1 MIADAFSHVLHKS
14 LLVSWYSMQITR
26 TLIQSL
32 NTRGEFRFFSVTCST
47 LLSQTV
53 ETMSAGV
60 LYLSEVVETTHEEIP
75 DYGPEK
81 FFADIGGA
89 AGLVLGMSVATLAG
103 IIGEY
108 ISTYHFLNSRVE
120 LSTTRL

>member
-1 MIADAFSHVLHKS
+1 MGQLVQYANYKNANSIIEHSGFTFFRVLFG
-14 LLVSWYSMQITR
+14 IT
-26 TLIQSL
+26 
-32 NTRGEFRFFSVTCST
+32 NF
-47 LLSQTV
+47 SQTV

-89 AGLVLGMSVATLAG
+89 AGLANRVQSPDVFLYKVLTFNTL
-103 IIGEY
+103 
-108 ISTYHFLNSRVE
+108 
-120 LSTTRL
+120 

>member
-1 MIADAFSHVLHKS
+1 
-14 LLVSWYSMQITR
+14 
-26 TLIQSL
+26 
-32 NTRGEFRFFSVTCST
+32 
-47 LLSQTV
+47 
-53 ETMSAGV
+53 MSAGV

-103 IIGEY
+103 IIGV
-108 ISTYHFLNSRVE
+108 LQ
-120 LSTTRL
+120 

>member
-1 MIADAFSHVLHKS
+1 
-14 LLVSWYSMQITR
+14 
-26 TLIQSL
+26 
-32 NTRGEFRFFSVTCST
+32 
-47 LLSQTV
+47 
-53 ETMSAGV
+53 MSAGV

-103 IIGEY
+103 IIGM
-108 ISTYHFLNSRVE
+108 SNTANDTYTVCVYSIMYMKRGIKKA
-120 LSTTRL
+120 

>member
-1 MIADAFSHVLHKS
+1 
-14 LLVSWYSMQITR
+14 MQITK
-26 TLIQSL
+26 TLIQSS
-32 NTRGEFRFFSVTCST
+32 NTQGEFRFFSVFCNT
-47 LLSQTV
+47 LVSQTV

-103 IIGEY
+103 IIGGY
-108 ISTYHFLNSRVE
+108 TLVFTLFNFRVE
-120 LSTTRL
+120 LSLTRLQFTN

>member
-1 MIADAFSHVLHKS
+1 
-14 LLVSWYSMQITR
+14 
-26 TLIQSL
+26 
-32 NTRGEFRFFSVTCST
+32 
-47 LLSQTV
+47 
-53 ETMSAGV
+53 MSAGV

-103 IIGEY
+103 IIGMSNTANVAY
-108 ISTYHFLNSRVE
+108 TVFVYSIMYMKRGIKKGLKKRV
-120 LSTTRL
+120 RP

>member
-1 MIADAFSHVLHKS
+1 M
-14 LLVSWYSMQITR
+14 
-26 TLIQSL
+26 
-32 NTRGEFRFFSVTCST
+32 
-47 LLSQTV
+47 LSQTV

>member
-1 MIADAFSHVLHKS
+1 
-14 LLVSWYSMQITR
+14 
-26 TLIQSL
+26 
-32 NTRGEFRFFSVTCST
+32 
-47 LLSQTV
+47 
-53 ETMSAGV
+53 MSAGV

-103 IIGEY
+103 IIGM
-108 ISTYHFLNSRVE
+108 SNTANATYSMYTVCVYYMCIQYNVHE
-120 LSTTRL
+120 AWD